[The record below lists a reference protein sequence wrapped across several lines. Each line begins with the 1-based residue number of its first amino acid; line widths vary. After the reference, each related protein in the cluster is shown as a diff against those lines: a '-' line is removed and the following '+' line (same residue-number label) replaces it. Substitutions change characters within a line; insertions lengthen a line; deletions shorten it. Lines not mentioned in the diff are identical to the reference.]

1 MSAMDRLALELERN
15 APRLVSAAVR
25 QADTDWRATAWMFD
39 RVYGKPKE
47 QLEVTGGLDLTAMPA
62 SERSALAA
70 RALSL
75 PGVIDLLP
83 EAYRA
88 RALELA
94 AAPTEPPADS
104 DS

>member
-1 MSAMDRLALELERN
+1 M
-15 APRLVSAAVR
+15 
-25 QADTDWRATAWMFD
+25 
-39 RVYGKPKE
+39 
-47 QLEVTGGLDLTAMPA
+47 TGGLDLTAMPA

-75 PGVIDLLP
+75 PGVIELLP

-94 AAPTEPPADS
+94 AAPAEPPADS